1 MHQPTKPNHLEYGEH
16 YSNYIFYLS
25 LPGAWLCIKAF
36 LEVFQAFQCK
46 EIYQCEN
53 QNDLKRKRVIVTLAH
68 GKLTARN
75 IGLIYCQQT
84 RQNKAGLVPSISSTS
99 SQNL

>member
-16 YSNYIFYLS
+16 YCNYVFYVS
-25 LPGAWLCIKAF
+25 LPRAWLRIKAL

-46 EIYQCEN
+46 EIYQGEN
-53 QNDLKRKRVIVTLAH
+53 QNDLTRKRVIVTLTR
-68 GKLTARN
+68 GKRTARN